1 MTTQNNRKTSRNP
14 VDIVKDV
21 IFQIFRLFSVIW
33 GLFRPFL
40 AMFWQNLAW
49 NSKCHRRKSAIS
61 NHLHQISACLAI
73 DLSGDMA
80 NLWQLRVLGK
90 ILPKRPKMA
99 EKGPKWQKMVWIS
112 DKWHSK
118 PSPSDFCS
126 SCDCFEWSY
135 DQFMTILTLGP
146 KLAKSG
152 QKWPKKAQN
161 DRTWSEYLK
170 SDIRNHLHWISA
182 SLAIILSGHMTSLR
196 QVWVW
201 GQNWLKNGQ
210 KWPKKAPNGQKWPER
225 MENDFWNHRHWNSAP
240 LAVVLSGHMTSLWQF
255 FLRDP
260 KWPKM
265 TKNGQKWPQND
276 PKWCDCQKNVW
287 NWFISQIWSIF
298 DRSRMAVPLS
308 PSGGVWTGQN
318 SDFAVVKKFWW
329 VDRPKLFL
337 HQNWP

>member
-1 MTTQNNRKTSRNP
+1 MSPLKSIARQAEIWWRWFEMALLRLWHFEFQAKFCQNMAKNGRKRPQMTENNLNIWKITSLTLSIGFLL
-14 VDIVKDV
+14 VL
-21 IFQIFRLFSVIW
+21 RLFWVVIW
-33 GLFRPFL
+33 PVYDNFDFG
-40 AMFWQNLAW
+40 A
-49 NSKCHRRKSAIS
+49 
-61 NHLHQISACLAI
+61 
-73 DLSGDMA
+73 
-80 NLWQLRVLGK
+80 K
-90 ILPKRPKMA
+90 I
-99 EKGPKWQKMVWIS
+99 
-112 DKWHSK
+112 
-118 PSPSDFCS
+118 
-126 SCDCFEWSY
+126 
-135 DQFMTILTLGP
+135 
-146 KLAKSG
+146 G

-225 MENDFWNHRHWNSAP
+225 MENDFWNHHHWNSAP

-265 TKNGQKWPQND
+265 AKNGQKWPQND
-276 PKWCDCQKNVW
+276 PKWCDCQKNDW

-298 DRSRMAVPLS
+298 DCSRMAVPLS
-308 PSGGVWTGQN
+308 PSGGVWTGLN
-318 SDFAVVKKFWW
+318 SDFAVVKNFWW
-329 VDRPKLFL
+329 VGRLKLFL
-337 HQNWP
+337 YQNWP

>member
-1 MTTQNNRKTSRNP
+1 MSPLKSIARQAEIWWRWFEMALLRLWHFEFQAKFCQNMAKNGRKRPQMTENNLNIWKITSLTLSIRFLL
-14 VDIVKDV
+14 IL
-21 IFQIFRLFSVIW
+21 RLFWVVIW
-33 GLFRPFL
+33 P
-40 AMFWQNLAW
+40 
-49 NSKCHRRKSAIS
+49 
-61 NHLHQISACLAI
+61 
-73 DLSGDMA
+73 
-80 NLWQLRVLGK
+80 V
-90 ILPKRPKMA
+90 
-99 EKGPKWQKMVWIS
+99 
-112 DKWHSK
+112 
-118 PSPSDFCS
+118 
-126 SCDCFEWSY
+126 Y
-135 DQFMTILTLGP
+135 D
-146 KLAKSG
+146 KSG

-210 KWPKKAPNGQKWPER
+210 KWPKKAPNGKKWPER

-265 TKNGQKWPQND
+265 AKNGQKWPQND
-276 PKWCDCQKNVW
+276 PKWCDCQKNDW

-298 DRSRMAVPLS
+298 DCSRMAVPLS
-308 PSGGVWTGQN
+308 PSGGVWTGLN
-318 SDFAVVKKFWW
+318 SDFAVVKNFWW
-329 VDRPKLFL
+329 VGRLKLFL
-337 HQNWP
+337 YQNWP

>member
-1 MTTQNNRKTSRNP
+1 
-14 VDIVKDV
+14 
-21 IFQIFRLFSVIW
+21 
-33 GLFRPFL
+33 
-40 AMFWQNLAW
+40 
-49 NSKCHRRKSAIS
+49 
-61 NHLHQISACLAI
+61 
-73 DLSGDMA
+73 
-80 NLWQLRVLGK
+80 
-90 ILPKRPKMA
+90 MA

-152 QKWPKKAQN
+152 QKRPKKAQN

-210 KWPKKAPNGQKWPER
+210 KWPKKAPNGKKWPER
-225 MENDFWNHRHWNSAP
+225 MENDFWNHCHWNSAP

-265 TKNGQKWPQND
+265 AKNGQKWPQND
-276 PKWCDCQKNVW
+276 PKWCDCQKNDW

-298 DRSRMAVPLS
+298 DCSRMAVPLS
-308 PSGGVWTGQN
+308 PSGGVWTGLN
-318 SDFAVVKKFWW
+318 SDFAVVKNFWW
-329 VDRPKLFL
+329 VGRLKLFL
-337 HQNWP
+337 YQNWP